1 MQVVIS
7 RHPSLEEMRYIND
20 ISSVLVIPPLSREE
34 IEEHIY
40 QELIRVNHSA
50 NHIDIDIDENKEN
63 RPPLMPIKCPTSRI
77 PVWTPSPTPLK
88 PTQTLMTTQR
98 KKNSMDIIKTPKM
111 TPKSKP
117 NLTGK
122 SSFSFSLVFP
132 INHVLNGRSVEDLMM
147 IFDLLVKDMSNR
159 FIESKDL
166 D

>member
-20 ISSVLVIPPLSREE
+20 ISSILAIPPLGREE

-77 PVWTPSPTPLK
+77 PVWTPSSTQLKSIQTP
-88 PTQTLMTTQR
+88 MTTQR
-98 KKNSMDIIKTPKM
+98 NKNAMDTVRTPKM

-117 NLTGK
+117 NLMGK
-122 SSFSFSLVFP
+122 SSFSSLLVFP
-132 INHVLNGRSVEDLMM
+132 INHFLNDRSVEDLIM